1 MQRSTHLASSRLVSH
16 LQSLEISVDVIS
28 DAMSKDDSVQDEN
41 DEQEDEHEKED
52 DEGEQEWKKEDD
64 NDVMRM
70 MRMTMTMTL
79 PVADVLCNKWK
90 ESCLETI
97 TRCAF
102 R

>member
-1 MQRSTHLASSRLVSH
+1 MRCQKMTASKTRMTSSRMNTRRKAKRS
-16 LQSLEISVDVIS
+16 ERRRIPT
-28 DAMSKDDSVQDEN
+28 M
-41 DEQEDEHEKED
+41 
-52 DEGEQEWKKEDD
+52 
-64 NDVMRM
+64 MMTM

-79 PVADVLCNKWK
+79 PVADDLCNKWK